1 MHATNSVSE
10 RSGGGGGGGGANF
23 HTMQELSV
31 RVSWHCPADATQL
44 H

>member
-10 RSGGGGGGGGANF
+10 RSGGGGGGGGNGANF

-31 RVSWHCPADATQL
+31 RVLCMALSC
-44 H
+44 